1 MANPTVPADSF
12 SDTGPSIGDFTSVLL
27 QRYVDTLEKSSA
39 AQVLDLGPVCEEN
52 IIYFA
57 RRIKRLYVCD
67 MFLRLHRNRRKDLPS
82 RVVWKYIDYAAQSFN
97 GINLWDL
104 IDHLN
109 DDEVSRLVGLCH
121 TLLKPRGMMIITS
134 FEEQSGSEP
143 SPINSFVIQDSYR
156 LTFRLQNHLNLPW
169 HYRTNRALTQL
180 LSAFPSVKSFLYR
193 NGIREFL
200 CRRN

>member
-1 MANPTVPADSF
+1 M
-12 SDTGPSIGDFTSVLL
+12 
-27 QRYVDTLEKSSA
+27 

-57 RRIKRLYVCD
+57 RRVKRFHVCD
-67 MFLRLHRNRRKDLPS
+67 MFLRLNRNQPKGLPS
-82 RVVWKYIDYAAQSFN
+82 KMVWKHLDYAPHSFD
-97 GINLWDL
+97 GINLWDF

-109 DDEVSRLVGLCH
+109 DDEIGRLVNLCH
-121 TLLKPRGMMIITS
+121 TMLKPRGMMIITS
-134 FEEQSGSEP
+134 FEEQPGP

-156 LTFRLQNHLNLPW
+156 LTFRLQNHLDLPW
-169 HYRTNRALTQL
+169 YYRSNRALTHM

-200 CRRN
+200 CRRD